1 MMLKT
6 SLSVYFQVKESFPYL
21 LKNLRTQ
28 QRVDHISV
36 MQEVLLLQPAIERE
50 FK

>member
-1 MMLKT
+1 MIKT

-21 LKNLRTQ
+21 LKKLRTQ
-28 QRVDHISV
+28 QSLGYISV
-36 MQEVLLLQPAIERE
+36 MQEVLLLQPAVERK